1 MTPLLAFILQAAAP
15 QAAPTPAP
23 THAAA
28 DAADLRCLA
37 VVASG
42 ALETASRGGQA
53 AGAMYFVG
61 RIDAR
66 SPGYDYPGEMM
77 RLIRSGVDL
86 GADRVRCSADLKAR
100 GAALV
105 ELSRSLQA
113 QAAK

>member
-1 MTPLLAFILQAAAP
+1 MTPLLALILQAAAP
-15 QAAPTPAP
+15 QAAPV
-23 THAAA
+23 HAAA
-28 DAADLRCLA
+28 AAANAADLRCLA

-42 ALETASRGGQA
+42 GLETASRGGQA

-77 RLIRSGVDL
+77 RLIRSGADL
-86 GADRVRCSADLKAR
+86 GADRARCSADLKAR

-113 QAAK
+113 QAAR